1 MEHQDGRQATS
12 NQHRL
17 ERAHDGAASAGR
29 TSRRALVGGLF
40 SMVAAAAAQADD
52 RSGLVS
58 AVGDVDP
65 SAMLVRLVKRVTF
78 GISASELAS
87 AASLGY
93 AGYLEQQ
100 LNPDLID
107 DASCAARI
115 APLSSLTRNFWEIY
129 RQPSA
134 QVVNE
139 LIEAAIVRAVYSR
152 RQLLERLVDFW
163 TDHFNVDV
171 NKDLCAW
178 FKVVDDREVVRAR
191 AMGKFA
197 DLLAASAMSPA
208 MLYFL
213 DNHQS
218 IAGNP
223 NLNYSRELM
232 ELHTIGVD
240 GGYTEEDVG
249 EVARCFT
256 GWQFTPDAPG
266 SLAGIFRFN
275 AWQHD
280 NSAKQVLG
288 HHIPSGGGI
297 NDGLTVLRILADHPN
312 TARFVS
318 RKLCR
323 RFLGEGVPESV
334 VRAVAARFVATDGDI
349 REVVRCILAPQHMA
363 LATPRFKRPFH
374 LYVSAIRATGS
385 QILST
390 GGMRAQLRIAGHLNF
405 NWPNP
410 DGYPDRVDF
419 WSGLALPRWNFAAQM
434 MNNAISGITPDAATF
449 FAGLST
455 AEQMAAR
462 IDAAMFGHEMPSAER
477 NRIRDYLAL
486 DPSSPSIRAEA
497 LGLAAGS
504 PAFQWY

>member
-1 MEHQDGRQATS
+1 MDHQAGDEATS
-12 NQHRL
+12 IHPGDDPAGDVMARSP
-17 ERAHDGAASAGR
+17 RA
-29 TSRRALVGGLF
+29 SRRAILAGLF
-40 SMVAAAAAQADD
+40 STIAVAAKADTV
-52 RSGLVS
+52 SGPVS
-58 AVGDVDP
+58 AMGDVDP
-65 SAMLVRLVKRVTF
+65 SALLVRLVKRLTF
-78 GISASELAS
+78 GISASELAP

-93 AGYLEQQ
+93 SGYLEQQ
-100 LNPDLID
+100 LNPESVD
-107 DASCAARI
+107 DASCLARI
-115 APLSSLTRNFWEIY
+115 APLTSLTKNFWEIY

-139 LIEAAIVRAVYSR
+139 LIEAAIIRAVYSR
-152 RQLLERLVDFW
+152 RQLMERLVDFW

-178 FKVVDDREVVRAR
+178 LKVVDDREVVRAN
-191 AMGKFA
+191 ALGKFA

-240 GGYTEEDVG
+240 GGYTEQDVM

-256 GWQFTPDAPG
+256 GWQFTPDGAG
-266 SLAGIFRFN
+266 SLPGVFRFN
-275 AWQHD
+275 ASQHD
-280 NSAKQVLG
+280 NSAKRVLG
-288 HHIPSGGGI
+288 HDIPAGGGI
-297 NDGLTVLRILADHPN
+297 NDGLTVLRILADHPA

-318 RKLCR
+318 RKLAR

-334 VRAVAARFVATDGDI
+334 VRAAAARFTATDGDI
-349 REVVRCILAPQHMA
+349 REVMRCILAPQHMA
-363 LATPRFKRPFH
+363 QATPRFKRPFH

-385 QILST
+385 QIAST

-434 MNNAISGITPDAATF
+434 MNNAISGITPDATLF
-449 FAGLST
+449 FQGLGN
-455 AEQMAAR
+455 ADQMVDR
-462 IDAAMFGHEMPSAER
+462 IDASMFGHEMPPAER
-477 NRIRDYLAL
+477 NRIREYLATN
-486 DPSSPSIRAEA
+486 PSSPSVRAEA
-497 LGLAAGS
+497 LGLAAGA

>member
-1 MEHQDGRQATS
+1 MEHQGGPEATSTHPRVERAAQATV
-12 NQHRL
+12 
-17 ERAHDGAASAGR
+17 RASGS
-29 TSRRALVGGLF
+29 SRRALVG
-40 SMVAAAAAQADD
+40 A
-52 RSGLVS
+52 LVS
-58 AVGDVDP
+58 AFAAAGAKADDLSGAVSAMGDVDP

-78 GISASELAS
+78 GINASELAS

-93 AGYLEQQ
+93 AGYLDQQ

-115 APLSSLTRNFWEIY
+115 APLASLTRNFWEIY
-129 RQPSA
+129 RQPAA

-139 LIEAAIVRAVYSR
+139 LIEAAILRAVYSR
-152 RQLLERLVDFW
+152 RQLLERMVDFW
-163 TDHFNVDV
+163 TDHFNIDV
-171 NKDLCAW
+171 NKDACAW
-178 FKVVDDREVVRAR
+178 FKIVDDREVVRAN

-256 GWQFTPDAPG
+256 GWQFTPDTAG

-275 AWQHD
+275 AAQHD
-280 NSAKQVLG
+280 NSAKRVLG
-288 HHIPSGGGI
+288 QHIPAGGGI

-334 VRAVAARFVATDGDI
+334 VRAVAARFVAADGDI
-349 REVVRCILAPQHMA
+349 REVMRCILAPQHMA

-374 LYVSAIRATGS
+374 LYVSAIRATGC
-385 QILST
+385 QIAST

-434 MNNAISGITPDAATF
+434 MNNAISGITPDAASF

-455 AEQMAAR
+455 AEEMAAR
-462 IDAAMFGHEMPSAER
+462 IDAAMFGHEMPAAER
-477 NRIRDYLAL
+477 RRVRDYLAI
-486 DPSSPSIRAEA
+486 DPSSPSVRAEA